1 MKLRQYMEKGN
12 EVRITD
18 ATGQMILATVD
29 AVNEYQRTVACRA
42 RVQASFQTGFTPG
55 TVLKLE
61 TPTEQGITEIT
72 GRLQWVDDFL
82 SYFSLNIVG
91 QPRCYQRRKFF
102 RVDNPPVEA
111 FIGYQTAENGQFKA
125 IQPRVK
131 NLSGNGI
138 ALCVE
143 RDTPMQAGDRIQA
156 SIRLNDEQHIQAD
169 GEIVRT
175 YPDIDGKDAIAA
187 VHLSGIS
194 NRDTDVLVRYLLG
207 LQAQRRR
214 YQPQAA

>member
-1 MKLRQYMEKGN
+1 MVLQ
-12 EVRITD
+12 V
-18 ATGQMILATVD
+18 
-29 AVNEYQRTVACRA
+29 
-42 RVQASFQTGFTPG
+42 G
-55 TVLKLE
+55 TK
-61 TPTEQGITEIT
+61 
-72 GRLQWVDDFL
+72 
-82 SYFSLNIVG
+82 SLVS
-91 QPRCYQRRKFF
+91 C
-102 RVDNPPVEA
+102 D
-111 FIGYQTAENGQFKA
+111 
-125 IQPRVK
+125 
-131 NLSGNGI
+131 LSGNGI

-175 YPDIDGKDAIAA
+175 YPDIDSEDAIAA